1 MNPIK
6 LDSILSFNFLGNVQ
20 TNPSETRFAFLKAIA
35 NLEKNHYDHTL
46 YVGDGESIRKVRIL
60 KKHNAY
66 TFLDDDTL
74 LLNYQ
79 KNKTEQ
85 KLLKESFK
93 QTYYTYT
100 LSTKTLE
107 KAFELPF
114 PASIESVLDPNTLLL
129 SSFMSV
135 DDHILYE
142 GNDEARKEY
151 IIQKKKDKLYED
163 IEELPFIFNG
173 RDFITNLVK
182 QFFIYDIKTN
192 QMTRLFDKTF
202 NVNHYTLTKDLS
214 AMIFAGKEKETVMSM
229 TSNIYRYEF
238 ESKSL
243 TTLYDKRDYNIAKII
258 LFDEK
263 IVVAA
268 KDMLTFGMNQNIDFF
283 TLLDNELTLFA
294 PFKQAFGNTTGTD
307 VRLIGTESTFVRDNQ
322 FYFVST
328 IDDHNELYTLSSEG
342 DLNSIFVMDGAIDGI
357 VPFKDYAL
365 MVGLK
370 GQSLQALYAFDFDTH
385 HLNKL
390 TAFNDSVL
398 HDVYVAKPEVV
409 TVDKV
414 THEVKGFML
423 YPKDYDPSKS
433 YPAIL
438 DIHGGPKT
446 VYGQI
451 FYHEMQYWASEGYF
465 VLFANP
471 RGSDGKGNEFADI
484 RGKYGTIDYEDLMDF
499 LDTCLEKV
507 PAINQDN
514 LYVTGGSY
522 GGFMTNWIVGHT
534 DRFKA
539 AVTQR
544 SISNWL
550 SFYGTSD
557 IGYYFASDQ
566 ADGHPIHDLDK
577 LYEQSPIKYAMQ
589 IKTPLL
595 FIHSDKDHR
604 CPIEQAQQLYAIL
617 KTNHV
622 DTKLVWVKDENHE
635 LSRSGKPQA
644 RIKRLREMTNWFKN
658 HA

>member
-1 MNPIK
+1 MKPIK

-20 TNPSETRFAFLKAIA
+20 TNPSETRYAFLKAAA

-46 YVGDGESIRKVRIL
+46 YAWDGKNISKVKAL

-74 LLNYQ
+74 LINYQ

-93 QTYYTYT
+93 QTYYTYH
-100 LSTKTLE
+100 LVEKNLE
-107 KAFELPF
+107 KAFVLPF
-114 PASIESVLDPNTLLL
+114 PASIEHVLDPNRLLI
-129 SSFMSV
+129 SAFMTKE
-135 DDHILYE
+135 DHALYE
-142 GNDEARKEY
+142 ADDEARKAY
-151 IIQKKKDKLYED
+151 IKQKKKDKLYED

-173 RDFITNLVK
+173 RDFINNLVK
-182 QFFIYDIKTN
+182 QFFIYDIKEKTVS
-192 QMTRLFDKTF
+192 RLFDKDFT
-202 NVNHYTLTKDLS
+202 VNHYTLSNDLS
-214 AMIFAGKEKETVMSM
+214 SMIFAGKEKETLMSM
-229 TSNIYRYEF
+229 TSNVYRYDFNTKE
-238 ESKSL
+238 L
-243 TTLYDKRDYNIAKII
+243 TTLYDKRDYNIVKII
-258 LFDEK
+258 LFNEK

-268 KDMLTFGMNQNIDFF
+268 KDMKTFGLNQNIDFF
-283 TLLDNELTLFA
+283 TLNDNQLTLFA

-307 VRLIGTESTFVRDNQ
+307 VRLIGTESSFVKDET

-328 IDDHNELYTLSSEG
+328 IDDHCELNALTSEG
-342 DLNSIFVMDGAIDGI
+342 DLNSFFTMDGAIDGF
-357 VPFKDYAL
+357 VKFKDYAL
-365 MVGLK
+365 MVGLV
-370 GQSLQALYAFDFDTH
+370 GQSLQALYAFDFKTH
-385 HLNKL
+385 ELTKL
-390 TAFNDSVL
+390 TTFNDAVL
-398 HDVYVAKPEVV
+398 KDTYVAKPEVV

-423 YPKDYDPSKS
+423 YPKDFDPSKQ

-499 LDTCLEKV
+499 LDTCLEKA
-507 PAINQDN
+507 PAINQEN

-577 LYEQSPIKYAMQ
+577 LYEQSPIKYAMH

-644 RIKRLREMTNWFKN
+644 RIKRLTEMTNWFKN